1 MAAITKRPAKR
12 VRITDSVVL
21 ILSQMIR
28 DGQASAAKIK
38 RASAERLTTRQPSQ
52 VLPGQAIAEGF
63 GQFKRL
69 TIAIGLYGLRGSCFM
84 AFAKRIKV
92 DQPSAFSILKGC
104 LHSKAIRS
112 RCNDLRAKAIARGQ
126 LSLPILPRAR
136 GPLPLSMTAL
146 ARIDKLGKRI
156 G

>member
-1 MAAITKRPAKR
+1 MAEITKRPANG
-12 VRITDSVVL
+12 VRITDSFVPP
-21 ILSQMIR
+21 LSQMIR

-38 RASAERLTTRQPSQ
+38 RASAERLTTKQAIE
-52 VLPGQAIAEGF
+52 VLRGEAIAEWF

-69 TIAIGLYGLRGSCFM
+69 TIAIGLYGLRGSSFM
-84 AFAKRIKV
+84 AFAKRIRV
-92 DQPSAFSILKGC
+92 DQPSAFSILKGY
-104 LHSKAIRS
+104 LRSKAIRS
-112 RCNDLRAKAIARGQ
+112 RCNDLRAKAIARGE

-146 ARIDKLGKRI
+146 ARIGKLGKRI

>member
-1 MAAITKRPAKR
+1 
-12 VRITDSVVL
+12 
-21 ILSQMIR
+21 MIR

-38 RASAERLTTRQPSQ
+38 RASAERLTTKQATPVFS
-52 VLPGQAIAEGF
+52 GEAIAEGF

-69 TIAIGLYGLRGSCFM
+69 RIAFGFYGLQGSCFM

-112 RCNDLRAKAIARGQ
+112 RCNDLQAKAIARGE
-126 LSLPILPRAR
+126 LSLPMRPRTR
-136 GPLPLSMTAL
+136 GPLPLGMTAR
-146 ARIDKLGKRI
+146 ARIGKLGTRI